1 MLLQEY
7 LAGTGIRA
15 GTTRWYGS
23 GQTEDM
29 TDAYDIHTE
38 PLVGALQKLDVQR
51 VIDETTGSWVNHTL
65 CRVDDV
71 VVRLGV
77 LHGEFHWHKHDDED
91 EFFLVL
97 DGLMRIEL
105 EGGETVELGPRQAVT
120 VPKGM
125 LHRPVVPERT
135 SVLMIEKAGVVATGD

>member
-1 MLLQEY
+1 M
-7 LAGTGIRA
+7 
-15 GTTRWYGS
+15 
-23 GQTEDM
+23 
-29 TDAYDIHTE
+29 AYAINNE
-38 PLVGALQKLDVQR
+38 PLVGALEKLDVQR
-51 VIDETTGSWVNHTL
+51 VIDETTESWVNHTL

-105 EGGETVELGPRQAVT
+105 EGGESVELGPRQAFT